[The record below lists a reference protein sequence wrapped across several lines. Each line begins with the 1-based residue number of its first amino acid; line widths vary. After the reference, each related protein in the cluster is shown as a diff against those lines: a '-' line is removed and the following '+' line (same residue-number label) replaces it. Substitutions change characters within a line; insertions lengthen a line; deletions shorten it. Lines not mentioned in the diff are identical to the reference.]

1 MKLKRII
8 AYFIDFMIV
17 TMISSMIFTLPIFK
31 ENYNEYNSLYEE
43 YSEVL
48 IEQMNSGSAEV
59 DDELLNSIT
68 YDITKASTPSLIIR
82 ISTLILYF
90 GIFAYF
96 LKGQTI
102 GKKIFKIKV
111 TNLEG
116 ELPSPGLFVLRS
128 VIITNAIP
136 EIISLFI
143 LILGSKNLYLATYN
157 YTSYITMI
165 IYFVIIGFI
174 IFRDDERGLHDVI
187 CKTKVIENK
196 E

>member
-1 MKLKRII
+1 MKIKRII

-17 TMISSMIFTLPIFK
+17 TMISSTIFTLPIFK
-31 ENYNEYNSLYEE
+31 ENYNEHNSLYEE

-59 DDELLNSIT
+59 NDELLNSIT
-68 YDITKASTPSLIIR
+68 YDIMKASTPSLIIR